1 MSTCK
6 IRLDSPAQ
14 SKIEMSDPDFLKTL
28 LSAIAEAASS
38 TQMVEAVEKL
48 AEAQLEAAV
57 PSLITVLG
65 YNNPGA
71 AVAAV
76 EGLIAIGK
84 PAVRP
89 LLDLLDGYNYGARAW
104 ALRALAGIGDPQA
117 LDLLLDAAKNDFALS
132 VRRAAARGLGTIHWD
147 ELAVELIEST
157 QAKVIEVLL
166 TVSQDHEWVV
176 RYAAITG
183 LQELA
188 IASTIASPDLTRQI
202 LVHFDRLV
210 DSDDNLA
217 VIARIW
223 LAQSEIQRYIAE
235 ILSEQPAIEPKIS
248 VDWQTTLEKLY
259 ARKRQEQPHPE
270 GDPHKFRAVA
280 AAILTGNN
288 K

>member
-1 MSTCK
+1 
-6 IRLDSPAQ
+6 
-14 SKIEMSDPDFLKTL
+14 MSDPDLLKTL

-48 AEAQLEAAV
+48 AEARLEAAV
-57 PSLITVLG
+57 PNLITVLG

-84 PAVRP
+84 PAVTP

-147 ELAVELIEST
+147 ELAVELIESA

-166 TVSQDHEWVV
+166 AVSQDHEWVV

-223 LAQSEIQRYIAE
+223 LAQSEIQAYITE
-235 ILSEQPAIEPKIS
+235 ILSTQPALEPQIS
-248 VDWQTTLEKLY
+248 VDWQTTLAKLY

-270 GDPHKFRAVA
+270 GDPYKFRAVA